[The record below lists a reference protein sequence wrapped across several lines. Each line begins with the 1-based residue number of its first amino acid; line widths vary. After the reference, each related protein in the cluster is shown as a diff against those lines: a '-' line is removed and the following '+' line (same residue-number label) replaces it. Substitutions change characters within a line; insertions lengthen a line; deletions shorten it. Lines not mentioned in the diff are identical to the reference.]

1 MTVESNIQR
10 AAQLALSA
18 IGVISWR
25 NNIGIGWAGKAVR
38 ITKTMTIT
46 VNEGDVVVHNARPL
60 HAGLC
65 NGSSDLIG
73 IRSITV
79 TPEMVGKRHGLFCG
93 FEAKTPTGRTHTDQ
107 YNFMRVVNES
117 GGIAGIFRSPDDAV
131 NLVLQ
136 NTTR

>member
-1 MTVESNIQR
+1 VTVESNIQR

-18 IGVISWR
+18 IGVIMWR
-25 NNIGIGWAGKAVR
+25 NNVGKMWAGKLVSFKNGR
-38 ITKTMTIT
+38 VIL
-46 VNEGDVVVHNARPL
+46 DNARPVT
-60 HAGLC
+60 AGLC

-73 IRSITV
+73 LKSVTIT
-79 TPEMVGKRHGLFCG
+79 PDMVGRKIAVFVAL
-93 FEAKTPTGRTHTDQ
+93 EAKTPTGRTQTDQ

-131 NLVLQ
+131 NIVLQ

>member
-18 IGVISWR
+18 IGVIMWR
-25 NNIGIGWAGKAVR
+25 NNVGKMWAGKLVSFKNGR
-38 ITKTMTIT
+38 VIL
-46 VNEGDVVVHNARPL
+46 DNARPVT
-60 HAGLC
+60 AGLC

-73 IRSITV
+73 LKSVTIT
-79 TPEMVGKRHGLFCG
+79 PDMVGRKIAVFVAL
-93 FEAKTPTGRTHTDQ
+93 EAKTPTGRTQTDQ